1 MAASL
6 PILGFREWIVR
17 GDGVISGIRGEPWT
31 GATMEARCPEGHPAP
46 DPGCVCGIYAI
57 DEWPGLG
64 DRRLYEQATLPFRLA
79 AQALLSMTVLMGLV
93 LLLAMDWPLLHRGSW
108 LPAVVIALAMGL
120 GLSGMAAADLAVGRS
135 PYLLGAVVLS
145 GRILRH
151 RNGVLRAEHA
161 RIACLVRPPGVG
173 RKPAGRVALRLGVPL
188 FHWYQ
193 RQRALA
199 YLSEHGDLWPRAAA
213 QARRNA

>member
-6 PILGFREWIVR
+6 PVLGFREWAVR
-17 GDGVISGIRGEPWT
+17 GDGALSGVRGEPWT
-31 GATMEARCPEGHPAP
+31 GTIMEARCSEGHPAP
-46 DPGCVCGIYAI
+46 DPGCACGVYAI
-57 DEWPGLG
+57 DGWPGLG
-64 DRRLYEQATLPFRLA
+64 DHRLYEQATLPLRFI
-79 AQALLSMTVLMGLV
+79 AQALLSATVLGGLA

-108 LPAVVIALAMGL
+108 LPALVIALAMCL
-120 GLSGMAAADLAVGRS
+120 GLSGVVAADLAVGRS

-145 GRILRH
+145 GRIVRH
-151 RNGVLRAEHA
+151 GNGVLRAERA

-173 RKPAGRVALRLGVPL
+173 RKPAGRVASRLGVPL

-193 RQRALA
+193 RRRALA

-213 QARRNA
+213 RARGGP